1 MNVGQ
6 KMNEKLT
13 PPKSTKLDLAHSAGK
28 AALSLIPVASEV
40 FSMAVTAPL
49 ERRRRKW
56 EEEVSAAIV
65 DLANHLGCP
74 VDKLA
79 EDEVFVDCV
88 AKATL
93 IAIRNH
99 HEEKRSALRNAVF
112 NSGAPGAPDHS
123 LQQIFL
129 DLIDYFTEWHLR
141 LIRLFQNPGVALDGA
156 GFDRRSHMTG
166 SLVMVVETVYP
177 ELKGRKAFYD
187 ILWRDIHARGLTD
200 TPSLSGMMTVDG
212 MFAKRTTEIG
222 DRFVAFITRA

>member
-1 MNVGQ
+1 MGKIMND
-6 KMNEKLT
+6 KLA
-13 PPKSTKLDLAHSAGK
+13 PPKSTKLDFAHSAAK
-28 AALSLIPVASEV
+28 AALSLVPVASEV
-40 FSMAVTAPL
+40 FAMAVSAPL

-56 EEEVSAAIV
+56 EEEVSEAIA
-65 DLANHLGCP
+65 DLSQKIGCP
-74 VDKLA
+74 IDNLA

-99 HEEKRSALRNAVF
+99 HEEKRQALRNAVF
-112 NSGAPGAPDHS
+112 NSGASGAPDHA

-141 LIRLFQNPGVALDGA
+141 LIRLFQNPKAALDAA
-156 GFDRRSHMTG
+156 GFDRRSVMTG
-166 SLVMVVETVYP
+166 SLVMVIETVYP
-177 ELKGRKAFYD
+177 ELQGKRALCD

-212 MFAKRTTEIG
+212 LFAKRTSDIG
-222 DRFVAFITRA
+222 DRFVAFITRV